1 MNQVS
6 ETKKRDTRQRRLTYE
21 AVMKRWDHPTAEQIY
36 QDVRSI
42 DKNIS
47 KGTVYR
53 NLNLLAESK
62 EITLVKVPGENR
74 FDRTLTNHYHI
85 LCKCCGKVVD
95 APIDYISFNESK
107 VEEETG
113 FKIDKHSIIFEGLC
127 EDCT

>member
-85 LCKCCGKVVD
+85 LCKRCGKVVD

-127 EDCT
+127 EDCA

>member
-85 LCKCCGKVVD
+85 LCKRCGKVVD

-127 EDCT
+127 KDCA

>member
-85 LCKCCGKVVD
+85 LCKSCGKVVD

-127 EDCT
+127 EDCA